1 MPITV
6 CWPSRSTSTTTTQLR
21 LVGTDPAP
29 PNFTARSTTGTTLP
43 RRLMTPRMNG
53 GALGIVVTT
62 PYSMISFARRMR
74 TPYSSS
80 PTTNVRYCV
89 WRGSVFVVV
98 IALGSSR
105 LEPREVRLGR
115 GSGRSRNPG
124 LVPVRLHRS
133 VPVAVPVAVAIAV
146 TVALAGLVP
155 GERRQGDGLGAVRG
169 FLIDPEERHQALE
182 RLGLRRELRGGR
194 GELFSRRGAALGH
207 LVHLAH
213 GLIDLID
220 ARGLLPRG
228 RGDFLH
234 QLRGPADGGHQLGQ
248 PGAGLRGDRGARTG
262 DVRDGRR
269 GHLAA
274 LRQLPDFRGDHGEA
288 AAVLAGA
295 GRFDRGIQRQKVGL
309 ISDVLDDPD
318 LLGDGGHRGD
328 GLLHRF
334 AARLGI
340 PDALE
345 GHGLGLTRVLGIL
358 GDGGTHLFQA

>member
-98 IALGSSR
+98 IAIGSSR
-105 LEPREVRLGR
+105 LEPREMRLGR
-115 GSGRSRNPG
+115 GSRRDRSPG
-124 LVPVRLHRS
+124 LVPVRLHRGVAVAVS
-133 VPVAVPVAVAIAV
+133 AVPVAMAVA
-146 TVALAGLVP
+146 VALAGLLP

-169 FLIDPEERHQALE
+169 LLIDPEEPDQALE

-220 ARGLLPRG
+220 ARRLLPRS
-228 RGDFLH
+228 RSDFLH
-234 QLRGPADGGHQLGQ
+234 QLGGPTDGRHQLGQ
-248 PGAGLRGDRGARTG
+248 TGAGLRGDRGARTG
-262 DVRDGRR
+262 DFRDGRR

-274 LRQLPDFRGDHGEA
+274 LRQLPDFRGDHG
-288 AAVLAGA
+288 
-295 GRFDRGIQRQKVGL
+295 
-309 ISDVLDDPD
+309 
-318 LLGDGGHRGD
+318 
-328 GLLHRF
+328 
-334 AARLGI
+334 
-340 PDALE
+340 
-345 GHGLGLTRVLGIL
+345 
-358 GDGGTHLFQA
+358 